1 MPPLDVADPKTAS
14 GLFARLSARMR
25 IGRKLSLAFMVTAI
39 MAGTGI
45 GVTNYFIARNALI
58 EQAQSQLMVLA
69 QSRQAA
75 VSDFLATMEA
85 DIGFIATSFW
95 MQDAV
100 AEMQTAWGELNA
112 WTRER
117 YTVRRQT
124 AKQLRAT
131 LPENVAPDTL
141 EQVEALAALEQ
152 LYFKFGPEL
161 RGFVQT
167 RGYAD
172 LVVVGADGVVLF
184 SAARRHL
191 LGRNLRDDSMA
202 DTPPAKAFRLAL
214 DRHRSGR
221 AALSDFAFSP
231 EREDM
236 PTAHIAALI
245 TGEGRQFLGA
255 LVLELPI
262 DRFSEI
268 TNRPTGLGE
277 RGDMALVGPDGVLR
291 SNSRLISRSTLL
303 TARVDAPP
311 VRKALSG
318 MSLTAEFDR
327 VYARPDAPE
336 RVLAALVPLNYGDQ
350 RWVVMTSMPV
360 DELLAPVVA
369 MGELSLIGGG
379 GILALVL
386 LGSFGIAQSITRPI
400 RDITQIMLRLAGND
414 SEARVPHQQ
423 RHDELGWMAGA
434 LEVFRQNVIRIAQL
448 RDEAEQAARAKAMFL
463 ATMSHEIRTPMNG
476 VLSMSALLDQTRLD
490 DDQRSM
496 LSVVRQSAGALLTVI
511 NDILDFSKIEAGKLD
526 VEALEMSLPETV
538 ESVGE
543 LLNLRAEEK
552 GIEFVVD
559 IADNVPDQ
567 VIGDPTRIRQIL
579 FNLAGNAIKFTDEG
593 AVTVHIAAASAD
605 GASDLLRFEV
615 ADTGIG
621 LTKEQQ
627 TRLFQ
632 PFSQAD
638 GSTAR
643 RFGGTGLGLSISLGL
658 VELMGGKIGV
668 DSVFGRGSTFWFELP
683 LPSCGENAVYAPSV
697 ADARVLCVGQTA
709 ATGAALASAV
719 RRVGAASVERAE
731 TVEAAL
737 ARFADISQPL
747 PNILL
752 VDARLIDRSARAL
765 LESLSEWAGDAKPV
779 MLLTCRRAEAATLLE
794 AERAGFFAALPHP
807 IRRGRLHRALA
818 AALGLLP
825 KEAAKTTPHSATAQV
840 WRAPDLETAKA
851 AGAAVL
857 AAEDNPTNQI
867 VLKRILDRCGV
878 AHAFAADG
886 VEALAELRRAPG
898 AYALL
903 LTDFHMPR
911 MDGFELTAKIR
922 EQEAADSGKGR
933 PAPGEGRLPPGEG
946 RLPPGEGRLPI
957 VALTAD
963 ALPGTRER
971 CLAAG
976 MDDYLSKP
984 IEIEKLADLIERLA
998 PAVSALRE
1006 AADEPASARNA
1017 AGADD
1022 SPRRRLAAIDPEIF
1036 NAARLEETFGVID
1049 GEALTFLAGFLER
1062 AQELTDAT
1070 LKAFADNDAEE
1081 ARRRAHALKGSALA
1095 VGADRLG
1102 RIAGDVQDLLDAGD
1116 IDSAPIFADALPQTL
1131 NELKAALA
1139 PILPPCRCG

>member
-1 MPPLDVADPKTAS
+1 MPPLNVPDQKAAS

-117 YTVRRQT
+117 YIVRRQT

-141 EQVEALAALEQ
+141 EQVEALSALEQVEALSALEQ

-277 RGDMALVGPDGVLR
+277 RGDMALVGPDSVLR

-336 RVLAALVPLNYGDQ
+336 RVLAALVPLDYGDQ
-350 RWVVMTSMPV
+350 RWAVMTSMPV

-369 MGELSLIGGG
+369 MGKLSLIGGG

-476 VLSMSALLDQTRLD
+476 VLSMSALLDQTHLD

-526 VEALEMSLPETV
+526 VETLEMSLPETV

-593 AVTVHIAAASAD
+593 AVTVRIAAASAAA
-605 GASDLLRFEV
+605 GPNLLRFEV

-825 KEAAKTTPHSATAQV
+825 KEAAKTTPHSATTQV

-922 EQEAADSGKGR
+922 EQEAADSDK
-933 PAPGEGRLPPGEG
+933 G

-1006 AADEPASARNA
+1006 AADEPASAPNA
-1017 AGADD
+1017 AGSGDT
-1022 SPRRRLAAIDPEIF
+1022 PRRRLAAIDPEIF

-1102 RIAGDVQDLLDAGD
+1102 RIAGDVQDLIDAGD

-1139 PILPPCRCG
+1139 PILPPAAAGDC